1 MAFLFHGYVSL
12 LQRYTLPTQMATGGV
27 TSGLGDL
34 IYQKGLED
42 KRWSEVEWYK
52 TRRLIVY
59 GSCCFAPIANRW
71 HFLLNKIQVGGKWST
86 IAARTATDLSIF
98 SPFATCLFYLC
109 QGTFES
115 RPWRTLPSAPETQGI
130 AERLQERLWP
140 TVQKQWAVFG
150 PAQLVN
156 LTVMPVYARPPLM
169 NVVSIGWSAFLAS
182 AQSRGGIPPPE
193 LLLKNGPPAIVVAA
207 EVME

>member
-27 TSGLGDL
+27 TSGIGDL

-52 TRRLIVY
+52 TRRLVFY

-115 RPWRTLPSAPETQGI
+115 RPWRTHPSAPETQGI
-130 AERLQERLWP
+130 FERLQERLWP